1 MTPTATYR
9 LQFHAGFT
17 FADGAGLAG
26 YLRDMGVSHVYASPI
41 AVARA
46 GSTHGYDV
54 VDPTAI
60 NPALGGEDGFRQ
72 MVAALKAEGLGVI
85 LDIVPN
91 HLAVGGADNAWWLD
105 VLEKGEASA
114 FAGLFD
120 IDWRPRD
127 PALQG
132 KVLAPFLGAPYGEA
146 LAGGDIRLEAGPDG
160 SLWATAY
167 GHHRF
172 PIREADRAEVFALGL
187 EAFDPAEDAGRARLH
202 DLLERQA
209 YRLAWWQ
216 TAGDE
221 INWRRFFDITELAG
235 VRVEVPEVFDR
246 IHALPLRLYAEGLI
260 DGLRIDH
267 IDGLADPAGYL
278 TRLRGELA
286 KRQSERPKGSAAGPA
301 YLVVEK
307 ILAEGEALSRD
318 WACDGTTGYEFM
330 DDVSALLH
338 EPGSAAPLAALWR
351 EISRR
356 EGDYGDE
363 EHAARREILTHGFA
377 GQVEAVVGAF
387 HDLARDNLKTRDLTQ
402 GALRRAITQLLTG
415 FSAYRLYG
423 EGEALSQGEAGVLA
437 GAMEKARAA
446 IAPADRPALDQIE
459 TWLTGGGPGTPDA
472 RRRALQR
479 FHQLSAPV
487 AAKSA
492 EDTAFYRYLRLISRN
507 EVGSYPG
514 RLASDADE
522 FHAANPAR
530 AEAWP
535 ASMLTTATHDHKRG
549 EDVRARLA
557 VLSERPDLW
566 AKAVRAWL
574 DHAPPQ
580 IDPADAYQMHQ
591 TLVGALPLDLD
602 LGDAAGLKIFGAR
615 VAGWFTKALREG
627 KLRSSWAVPDE
638 AYEAACLAYL
648 QQCLADPAYRAELS
662 GLVEEIAPAGAIK
675 SLAQALLR
683 CASPGVPDTYQGTEL
698 WDFSLVDPDN
708 RRPVDFALRQEML
721 RQSVPAELMADW
733 RTGAVKQFVIRRT
746 LSLRKARPEIF
757 ARGEYNPLRIQ
768 GRRKDAVIAFARRTA
783 TDTVIAAAVMGSP
796 SQFAEGRPLPDPVW
810 WDDTVVLLEAGQ
822 GVALHDHLGG
832 QRHSAGA
839 LPAARLF
846 EHLPVALLA
855 RDRPDDPAPA

>member
-17 FADGAGLAG
+17 FADGAALAG
-26 YLRDMGVSHVYASPI
+26 YLRDFGVSHVYASPV

-72 MVAALKAEGLGVI
+72 MAAALKAEGLGII

-91 HLAVGGADNAWWLD
+91 HLAVGGSDNAWWLD

-114 FAGLFD
+114 FAQLFD

-146 LAGGDIRLEAGPDG
+146 LAGGDIQLEAGPDG

-172 PIREADRAEVFALGL
+172 PIRAADRAEVFKLGL
-187 EAFDPAEDAGRARLH
+187 EAYEPAKKPGRARLH
-202 DLLERQA
+202 ELLERQA

-216 TAGDE
+216 SAGDE

-235 VRVEVPEVFDR
+235 VRVEIAEVFDR

-286 KRQSERPKGSAAGPA
+286 ELEAARPTGSAPGPA

-330 DDVSALLH
+330 DGVSALLH
-338 EPGSAAPLAALWR
+338 EPDGAAPLAALWD

-356 EGDYGDE
+356 EGDYADE
-363 EHAARREILTHGFA
+363 EHAARLEILTHGFA
-377 GQVEAVVGAF
+377 GQVDAVAGAF
-387 HDLARDNLKTRDLTQ
+387 HDLARSDLRTRDLTQ

-423 EGEALSQGEAGVLA
+423 EGEALSRGEADILA
-437 GAMEKARAA
+437 QAMAKAQAA

-459 TWLTGGGPGTPDA
+459 AWLSGGGPGAPDA

-514 RLASDADE
+514 RLASDASE
-522 FHAANPAR
+522 FHAANLAR
-530 AEAWP
+530 ADAWP
-535 ASMLTTATHDHKRG
+535 ASLLTTATHDHKRG

-557 VLSERPDLW
+557 VLSERPEAW
-566 AKAVRAWL
+566 ATWVRPWL
-574 DHAPPQ
+574 AGAPPQ

-591 TLVGALPLDLD
+591 TLAGALPLDLD
-602 LGDAAGLKIFGAR
+602 MDDAAGLKVFGER

-627 KLRSSWAVPDE
+627 KLRSSWAVPNAD
-638 AYEAACLAYL
+638 YERACRTYL
-648 QQCLADPAYRAELS
+648 DHCLGDPAYRAALS
-662 GLVEEIAPAGAIK
+662 DLVEEIAPAGAIK
-675 SLAQALLR
+675 GLAQALLR
-683 CASPGVPDTYQGTEL
+683 CSSPGVPDTYQGTEL

-708 RRPVDFALRQEML
+708 RRPVDFALRQQML
-721 RQSVPAELMADW
+721 SQTSPENPLADW
-733 RTGAVKQFVIRRT
+733 RAGAVKQWVVSRT
-746 LSLRKARPEIF
+746 LNLRKARPDVF
-757 ARGEYNPLRIQ
+757 AQASYTPLRVE
-768 GRRKDAVIAFARRTA
+768 GRQKDAIIAFARRTA
-783 TDTVIAAAVMGSP
+783 TETVIAAAVVGSP
-796 SQFAEGRPLPDPVW
+796 AELPRGLPLPDQAW
-810 WDDTVVLLEAGQ
+810 WDDTVVMIDARQGEA
-822 GVALHDHLGG
+822 LRDHLSG
-832 QRHSAGA
+832 QAHPAGA
-839 LPAARLF
+839 VPAAKLF
-846 EHLPVALLA
+846 ARLPVALLA
-855 RDRPDDPAPA
+855 LEPEN

>member
-26 YLRDMGVSHVYASPI
+26 YLRDLGISHVYASPV

-60 NPALGGEDGFRQ
+60 NPALGGEAGFRQ
-72 MVAALKAEGLGVI
+72 MAAALKAEGLGII

-91 HLAVGGADNAWWLD
+91 HLAVGGSDNAWWLD

-146 LAGGDIRLEAGPDG
+146 LAGGDIRLESGPDG
-160 SLWATAY
+160 SLWVMAY

-172 PIREADRAEVFALGL
+172 PIRAADRAEVFKLGL
-187 EAFDPAEDAGRARLH
+187 EAYDPAREPGRARLH
-202 DLLERQA
+202 ELLERQP

-235 VRVEVPEVFDR
+235 VRVEDPEVFDR
-246 IHALPLRLYAEGLI
+246 IHALPLRLYAQGLI

-267 IDGLADPAGYL
+267 IDGLADPARYL

-286 KRQSERPKGSAAGPA
+286 KLEAARPAGSAPGPA

-330 DDVSALLH
+330 DGVSALLH
-338 EPGSAAPLAALWR
+338 EPDGAAPLAALWR
-351 EISRR
+351 EISGR
-356 EGDYGDE
+356 EGDYEDE
-363 EHAARREILTHGFA
+363 EHAARLEILTHGFA
-377 GQVEAVVGAF
+377 GQVEAVAGAF
-387 HDLARDNLKTRDLTQ
+387 HDLARGDLKTRDLTR

-423 EGEALSQGEAGVLA
+423 EGEALSAGEADILA
-437 GAMEKARAA
+437 QAMAKAQAA
-446 IAPADRPALDQIE
+446 IAPADRPGLDQIE
-459 TWLTGGGPGTPDA
+459 AWLTGGGPGAPDA

-514 RLASDADE
+514 RLASDAGE
-522 FHAANPAR
+522 FHTANLAR
-530 AEAWP
+530 AKDWP
-535 ASMLTTATHDHKRG
+535 GSMLTTATHDHKRG

-557 VLSERPDLW
+557 VLSERPEVW
-566 AKAVRAWL
+566 ATRVRPWL
-574 DHAPPQ
+574 AGAPPQ

-591 TLVGALPLDLD
+591 TLAGALPLDLD
-602 LGDAAGLKIFGAR
+602 MDDAAELKVFGER

-627 KLRSSWAVPDE
+627 KLRSSWAVPNAD
-638 AYEAACLAYL
+638 YERACLAYL
-648 QQCLADPAYRAELS
+648 DRCLGDRAYLSALS

-675 SLAQALLR
+675 GLAQALLR
-683 CASPGVPDTYQGTEL
+683 CTSPGVPDTYQGTEL

-708 RRPVDFALRQEML
+708 RRPVDFALRQQML
-721 RQSVPAELMADW
+721 SQTSPENALADW
-733 RTGAVKQFVIRRT
+733 RSGAVKQMVIART
-746 LSLRKARPEIF
+746 LGLRRARPDVF
-757 ARGEYNPLRIQ
+757 AQGSYEPLQ
-768 GRRKDAVIAFARRTA
+768 VEGRQKDAVIAFARRTA
-783 TDTVIAAAVMGSP
+783 TDTVIAAAVISSP
-796 SQFAEGRPLPDPVW
+796 TALARGLPLPDPEW
-810 WDDTVVLLEAGQ
+810 WHDTVVKLTADQ
-822 GVALHDHLGG
+822 GVSFRDHLSD
-832 QRHSAGA
+832 QAHTAGA
-839 LPAARLF
+839 VPAARLF
-846 EHLPVALLA
+846 AHLPVALLA
-855 RDRPDDPAPA
+855 LEPQG

>member
-26 YLRDMGVSHVYASPI
+26 YLRDLGVSHLYASPI

-72 MVAALKAEGLGVI
+72 MAAAFRAAGLGII

-114 FAGLFD
+114 FARLFD

-127 PALQG
+127 PVLQG
-132 KVLAPFLGAPYGEA
+132 KVLAPFLGAPYGQA

-160 SLWATAY
+160 SLWAMAY

-172 PIREADRAEVFALGL
+172 PIRAADRAEVFALGL
-187 EAFDPAEDAGRARLH
+187 EAYDPANETGLGRLH
-202 DLLERQA
+202 DLLEHQA

-235 VRVEVPEVFDR
+235 VRVEDTEVFDR

-267 IDGLADPAGYL
+267 VDGLADPAGYL
-278 TRLRGELA
+278 VRLRGELA
-286 KRQSERPKGSAAGPA
+286 KLEAARPAGSPAGPA

-318 WACDGTTGYEFM
+318 WPCDGTTGYEFM
-330 DDVSALLH
+330 DGVSALLH
-338 EPGSAAPLAALWR
+338 APDGAAPLAALWQ
-351 EISRR
+351 EVSRR
-356 EGDYGDE
+356 EGDYGAE
-363 EHAARREILTHGFA
+363 EHAARLEILTHGFA
-377 GQVEAVVGAF
+377 GQVDAVAGAF
-387 HDLARDNLKTRDLTQ
+387 HELARDDLKTRDLTR
-402 GALRRAITQLLTG
+402 GALRRAIIQLLTG
-415 FSAYRLYG
+415 FAAYRLYG
-423 EGEALSQGEAGVLA
+423 EGEALSQGEAGILA
-437 GAMEKARAA
+437 QAMARAQAA

-459 TWLTGGGPGTPDA
+459 AWLTGGGPGAPDA

-514 RLASDADE
+514 RLASDTGE
-522 FHAANPAR
+522 FHAANLAR

-535 ASMLTTATHDHKRG
+535 GSLLTTATHDHKRG

-557 VLSERPDLW
+557 VLSERPEAW
-566 AKAVRAWL
+566 AAQVRPWL
-574 DHAPPQ
+574 AGAPTE

-591 TLVGALPLDLD
+591 TLAGALPLDLD
-602 LGDAAGLKIFGAR
+602 MGDAAGVKAFGER

-638 AYEAACLAYL
+638 AYESACLAYL
-648 QQCLADPAYRAELS
+648 DHCLVDPAYRAALS
-662 GLVEEIAPAGAIK
+662 DLVEKVAPAGAIK

-683 CASPGVPDTYQGTEL
+683 CTSPGLPDTYQGTEL

-708 RRPVDFALRQEML
+708 RRPVDFALRQAML
-721 RQSVPAELMADW
+721 DQTSPENALADW
-733 RTGAVKQFVIRRT
+733 RTGAVKQLVIGRALNLRR
-746 LSLRKARPEIF
+746 ARADVF
-757 ARGEYNPLRIQ
+757 AQGTYEPLLVE
-768 GRRKDAVIAFARRTA
+768 GRQKDAVIAFARRTA
-783 TDTVIAAAVMGSP
+783 TDTVIAAAVIASP
-796 SQFAEGRPLPDPVW
+796 ADLPRGLPLPDPAW
-810 WDDTVVLLEAGQ
+810 WEDTVVQLEAGQ
-822 GVALHDHLGG
+822 GSALYDHLGDQAHG
-832 QRHSAGA
+832 AGA
-839 LPAARLF
+839 VPAARLF
-846 EHLPVALLA
+846 ERLPVALLGA
-855 RDRPDDPAPA
+855 HG

>member
-17 FADGAGLAG
+17 FADGAGLAN
-26 YLRDMGVSHVYASPI
+26 YLRDLGVSHVYASPI

-72 MVAALKAEGLGVI
+72 MAAALKAAGLGII

-132 KVLAPFLGAPYGEA
+132 QVLAPFLGAPYGEA

-167 GHHRF
+167 GHHQF
-172 PIREADRAEVFALGL
+172 PIRAADRAEVFALGL
-187 EAFDPAEDAGRARLH
+187 EAYDSAKEPGRARLH

-216 TAGDE
+216 SAGDE

-278 TRLRGELA
+278 TRLRSELA
-286 KRQSERPKGSAAGPA
+286 KLESARPAGSAPGPA

-330 DDVSALLH
+330 DGVSALLH
-338 EPGSAAPLAALWR
+338 EPEGAAPLAALWR
-351 EISRR
+351 EISGRD
-356 EGDYGDE
+356 GDYGDE
-363 EHAARREILTHGFA
+363 EHAARLEILTHGFA
-377 GQVEAVVGAF
+377 GQVDAVAGAF
-387 HDLARDNLKTRDLTQ
+387 HDLARDDLKTRDLTQ

-415 FSAYRLYG
+415 FAAYRLYG
-423 EGEALSQGEAGVLA
+423 EGEALSPGEAGILA
-437 GAMEKARAA
+437 QAMARAKAA

-459 TWLTGGGPGTPDA
+459 AWLTGGGPGAPHA

-514 RLASDADE
+514 RLASDADD
-522 FHAANPAR
+522 FHAANLAR
-530 AEAWP
+530 AQAWP
-535 ASMLTTATHDHKRG
+535 GSLLTTATHDHKRG

-557 VLSERPDLW
+557 VLSERPEAW
-566 AKAVRAWL
+566 ASRARPWL
-574 DHAPPQ
+574 AGAPTE

-591 TLVGALPLDLD
+591 TLAGALPLDLD
-602 LGDAAGLKIFGAR
+602 MDDTAGLKVFGER

-627 KLRSSWAVPDE
+627 KLRSSWAVPNA
-638 AYEAACLAYL
+638 AYERACLAYL
-648 QQCLADPAYRAELS
+648 DHCLDDPAYRAALS
-662 GLVEEIAPAGAIK
+662 DLVEEIAPAGAIK
-675 SLAQALLR
+675 GLAQALLR
-683 CASPGVPDTYQGTEL
+683 CTSPGAPDTYQGTEL

-721 RQSVPAELMADW
+721 RQTSPENALADW
-733 RTGAVKQFVIRRT
+733 RTGAVKQMVIGRALNLRR
-746 LSLRKARPEIF
+746 ARPDVF
-757 ARGEYNPLRIQ
+757 AQGAYAPLRVE
-768 GRRKDAVIAFARRTA
+768 GRRKEAVIAFARRTA
-783 TDTVIAAAVMGSP
+783 TDTVIAAAVIASP
-796 SQFAEGRPLPDPVW
+796 ADLAQGLPLPDLAW
-810 WDDTVVLLEAGQ
+810 WGDTVVQLEADPEIPFR
-822 GVALHDHLGG
+822 DHLSD
-832 QRHSAGA
+832 QDRTAGA
-839 LPAARLF
+839 VPAARLF
-846 EHLPVALLA
+846 ERLPVALLA
-855 RDRPDDPAPA
+855 LEQRG

>member
-26 YLRDMGVSHVYASPI
+26 YLRDLGISHVYASPI

-60 NPALGGEDGFRQ
+60 NPALGGEAGFRE
-72 MVAALKAEGLGVI
+72 MAAALKAAGLGII

-91 HLAVGGADNAWWLD
+91 HLAVGGSDNAWWLD

-172 PIREADRAEVFALGL
+172 PIRAADRAEVSALGL
-187 EAFDPAEDAGRARLH
+187 EAFDPAEDTSRARLH
-202 DLLERQA
+202 ELLERQA

-216 TAGDE
+216 SAGDE

-246 IHALPLRLYAEGLI
+246 IHALPVRLYAEGLI

-278 TRLRGELA
+278 TRLRAELA
-286 KRQSERPKGSAAGPA
+286 NLEASRPTGSSPGPA

-307 ILAEGEALSRD
+307 ILAEGEDLSRD

-330 DDVSALLH
+330 DGVSALLH
-338 EPGSAAPLAALWR
+338 DEDGAAPLSALWR
-351 EISRR
+351 EVSGRA
-356 EGDYGDE
+356 GDYGDE
-363 EHAARREILTHGFA
+363 EHAARLEILTHGFA
-377 GQVEAVVGAF
+377 GQVDAVAGAF
-387 HDLARDNLKTRDLTQ
+387 HDLARGDLATRDLTQ

-423 EGEALSQGEAGVLA
+423 EGEALSQGEAGILA
-437 GAMEKARAA
+437 EAMAKARAA
-446 IAPADRPALDQIE
+446 IAPADLPALDQIE
-459 TWLTGGGPGTPDA
+459 AWLTGGGPGAPDA
-472 RRRALQR
+472 RRRALRR

-514 RLASDADE
+514 RLASDGGE
-522 FHAANPAR
+522 FHAANVAR
-530 AEAWP
+530 AKAWP
-535 ASMLTTATHDHKRG
+535 GNLLTTATHDHKRG

-557 VLSERPDLW
+557 VLSERPEAW
-566 AKAVRAWL
+566 AAKVRPWL
-574 DHAPPQ
+574 AGAPAE

-591 TLVGALPLDLD
+591 TLAGALPLDLD
-602 LGDAAGLKIFGAR
+602 MGDAAGLKVFGER

-627 KLRSSWAVPDE
+627 KLRSSWAVPNA
-638 AYEAACLAYL
+638 AYERACLAYL
-648 QQCLADPAYRAELS
+648 DHCLEDEAYRAALS
-662 GLVEEIAPAGAIK
+662 DLVEEIAPAGAVK
-675 SLAQALLR
+675 GLAQALLR

-708 RRPVDFALRQEML
+708 RRPVDFVLRRKMLGDTSPGDAL
-721 RQSVPAELMADW
+721 ADW
-733 RTGAVKQFVIRRT
+733 RTGAVKQLVISRALNLRR
-746 LSLRKARPEIF
+746 SRPDAF
-757 ARGEYNPLRIQ
+757 AQGAYEPLRVQ
-768 GRRKDAVIAFARRTA
+768 GRRQNAVIAFARRTA
-783 TDTVIAAAVMGSP
+783 RDTVIAAAVIGP
-796 SQFAEGRPLPDPVW
+796 PADFGRGLPLPDPEW
-810 WDDTVVLLEAGQ
+810 WGDTVVQLEADPEIT
-822 GVALHDHLGG
+822 LHDHLSDQAHG
-832 QRHSAGA
+832 AGA
-839 LPAARLF
+839 VPAARLF
-846 EHLPVALLA
+846 ERLPVALLSLEP
-855 RDRPDDPAPA
+855 RG

>member
-26 YLRDMGVSHVYASPI
+26 YLRDLGISHLYASPI

-72 MVAALKAEGLGVI
+72 MVAALRAQGLGVI

-91 HLAVGGADNAWWLD
+91 HLAVGGDDNAWWLD

-114 FAGLFD
+114 FAEVFD

-146 LAGGDIRLEAGPDG
+146 LAAGDIRLEAGPDG
-160 SLWATAY
+160 SLWATAH

-172 PIREADRAEVFALGL
+172 PIREADRAEVFELGL
-187 EAFDPAEDAGRARLH
+187 EAFDPSEAAGRARLH

-209 YRLAWWQ
+209 YRLAWWRS
-216 TAGDE
+216 AGDE

-246 IHALPLRLYAEGLI
+246 IHALPLRLYGEGLI

-278 TRLRGELA
+278 TRLQAELA
-286 KRQSERPKGSAAGPA
+286 ALETARPSGVPGGPA

-307 ILAEGEALSRD
+307 ILAPGESLKAD
-318 WACDGTTGYEFM
+318 WACDGATGYEFM
-330 DDVSALLH
+330 DSVSALLH
-338 EPGSAAPLAALWR
+338 DAAGADRLTALWEEVSGR
-351 EISRR
+351 PGAYE
-356 EGDYGDE
+356 DE

-377 GQVEAVVGAF
+377 GQVEAVASAF
-387 HDLARDNLKTRDLTQ
+387 HDLARSALATRDLTQ
-402 GALRRAITQLLTG
+402 GALRRAIINLLAG
-415 FSAYRLYG
+415 FGAYRLYG
-423 EGEALSQGEAGVLA
+423 DGDALSDGERLLLA
-437 GAMEKARAA
+437 DAMTGARASL
-446 IAPADRPALDQIE
+446 APSDRPALDQLE
-459 TWLTGGGPGTPDA
+459 AWLCGQGPGEPEA
-472 RRRALQR
+472 RQRALRR

-492 EDTAFYRYLRLISRN
+492 EDTAFYRHLRLLSRN
-507 EVGSYPG
+507 EVGSHPA
-514 RLASDADE
+514 RLALSLAE
-522 FHAANPAR
+522 FHAENSAR
-530 AEAWP
+530 AACWP
-535 ASMLTTATHDHKRG
+535 GAMLTTATHDHKRG

-557 VLSERPDLW
+557 VLSEQPDLW
-566 AKAVRAWL
+566 RDRVRSWL
-574 DHAPPQ
+574 AHTPSKMAQ
-580 IDPADAYQMHQ
+580 ADAYQMHQ

-602 LGDAAGLKIFGAR
+602 INDQEGLEHFEAR

-627 KLRSSWAVPDE
+627 KLRSSWAVPDTT
-638 AYEAACLAYL
+638 YEALCLDHL
-648 QQCLADPAYRAELS
+648 SRSLADRAFRASLS
-662 GLVEEIAPAGAIK
+662 GLVEEIAPVGAMK
-675 SLAQALLR
+675 GLAQALLR
-683 CASPGVPDTYQGTEL
+683 CACPGTPDTYQGAEL

-708 RRPVDFALRQEML
+708 RRPVDFDRRQALLAAPAADLGLATWRSGALKQQVIARALGLRRQK
-721 RQSVPAELMADW
+721 PAL
-733 RTGAVKQFVIRRT
+733 
-746 LSLRKARPEIF
+746 F
-757 ARGEYNPLRIQ
+757 AGGDYVPLRVEGEQ
-768 GRRKDAVIAFARRTA
+768 KASVIACSREAA
-783 TDTVIAAAVMGSP
+783 GEVAICAAAIRCPP
-796 SQFAEGRPLPDPVW
+796 SALSEGRPLPMSDW
-810 WDDTVVLLEAGQ
+810 WADTTIHVGTQAP
-822 GVALHDHLGG
+822 ALMDHLREERVTGG
-832 QRHSAGA
+832 SI
-839 LPAARLF
+839 PAARLF
-846 EHLPVALLA
+846 ERLPVALLT
-855 RDRPDDPAPA
+855 RT

>member
-1 MTPTATYR
+1 MTPTSTYR

-26 YLRDMGVSHVYASPI
+26 YLRDLGVSHVYASPI
-41 AVARA
+41 AVARD

-60 NPALGGEDGFRQ
+60 NPALGGKDGFRQ
-72 MVAALKAEGLGVI
+72 MAATLKAEGLGII

-91 HLAVGGADNAWWLD
+91 HLAVGGSDNAWWLD

-114 FAGLFD
+114 FANLFD

-132 KVLAPFLGAPYGEA
+132 KILAPFLGAPYGEA

-172 PIREADRAEVFALGL
+172 PIRTADRAEVFALGL
-187 EAFDPAEDAGRARLH
+187 EAFNPATDEGRAGLH
-202 DLLERQA
+202 ALLERQA

-235 VRVEVPEVFDR
+235 VRVEIPEVFDR
-246 IHALPLRLYAEGLI
+246 IHALPLRLYGEGLI

-286 KRQSERPKGSAAGPA
+286 KLETVRPAGSASGPA

-307 ILAEGEALSRD
+307 ILAEGEALSPD

-330 DDVSALLH
+330 DGVSALLH
-338 EPGSAAPLAALWR
+338 APDGAAPLSALWR
-351 EISRR
+351 EISGR
-356 EGDYGDE
+356 EGDYADE
-363 EHAARREILTHGFA
+363 EHAARLEILTHGFA
-377 GQVEAVVGAF
+377 GQAYAVAGAF
-387 HDLARDNLKTRDLTQ
+387 HHLARGDLKTRDLTQ
-402 GALRRAITQLLTG
+402 GALRRAIIQLLTG

-423 EGEALSQGEAGVLA
+423 EGQALSRDEAAILA
-437 GAMEKARAA
+437 AAMAKARAA
-446 IAPADRPALDQIE
+446 IAPADRSALDQIE
-459 TWLTGGGPGTPDA
+459 AWLTGRGPGAPDA

-514 RLASDADE
+514 RLASEAGE
-522 FHAANPAR
+522 FHAINLAR
-530 AEAWP
+530 ATAWP
-535 ASMLTTATHDHKRG
+535 ASLLTTATHDHKRG

-557 VLSERPDLW
+557 VLSERPEAW
-566 AKAVRAWL
+566 ASAVRPWL
-574 DHAPPQ
+574 ADLPPQ
-580 IDPADAYQMHQ
+580 IEPADAYQLHQ
-591 TLVGALPLDLD
+591 TLAGALPLDLD
-602 LGDAAGLKIFGAR
+602 MDDAAGLKVFGDR

-627 KLRSSWAVPDE
+627 KLRSSWAGPNTE
-638 AYEAACLAYL
+638 YERACRAYL
-648 QQCLADPAYRAELS
+648 DRCLGDRTYRAALS
-662 GLVEEIAPAGAIK
+662 DFVEEIAPAGAIK
-675 SLAQALLR
+675 GLAQALLR

-708 RRPVDFALRQEML
+708 RRPVDFALREELLSQT
-721 RQSVPAELMADW
+721 SAETALAHW
-733 RTGAVKQFVIRRT
+733 RTGAVKQWVVSRA
-746 LSLRKARPEIF
+746 LNLRKVRPGVF
-757 ARGEYNPLRIQ
+757 AEGNYEPLRVE
-768 GRRKDAVIAFARRTA
+768 GRRSDAVIAFARRTA
-783 TDTVIAAAVMGSP
+783 TDTVIAAAAIGSP
-796 SQFAEGRPLPDPVW
+796 ADLAGGRPLPDPAW
-810 WDDTVVLLEAGQ
+810 WDDTVVMVEAGQ
-822 GVALHDHLGG
+822 GETLHDHLSG
-832 QRHSAGA
+832 QAHGTGAASAA
-839 LPAARLF
+839 KLF
-846 EHLPVALLA
+846 ASLPVALLA
-855 RDRPDDPAPA
+855 LEPGR